1 MNQQHLFPFQNL
13 DAYRVARELARRVHE
28 SKIRDRELRDQATR
42 AAKSCF
48 LCLCEGLPNE
58 GAAMRHKYFVE
69 SRNSLAETVGA
80 MDLAATI
87 GVARQEDV
95 DTIQELGS
103 RLRKTARCVMA
114 RSSQRQRDCPAATR
128 IATDHP
134 TDRHGDPATV
144 TATVVQTVRPPP
156 FANRVGTCADD
167 PWRVRRS
174 CPRPPGHRQRDRPAG
189 RHSGRSDHRRCT
201 VWHRRWP
208 TSQSSC
214 PLIRIWQSG

>member
-69 SRNSLAETVGA
+69 ARNSPAETVGA
-80 MDLAATI
+80 MDLAALI

-95 DTIQELGS
+95 DTIQALGS
-103 RLRKTARCVMA
+103 RLRLMLTWILRYLG
-114 RSSQRQRDCPAATR
+114 AATAAR
-128 IATDHP
+128 
-134 TDRHGDPATV
+134 RRGGRYPASER
-144 TATVVQTVRPPP
+144 A
-156 FANRVGTCADD
+156 A
-167 PWRVRRS
+167 
-174 CPRPPGHRQRDRPAG
+174 
-189 RHSGRSDHRRCT
+189 
-201 VWHRRWP
+201 
-208 TSQSSC
+208 
-214 PLIRIWQSG
+214 